1 MDRNHGLTISN
12 KGVCKLEELAINGG
26 KPVRNTYLP
35 YGRQWIDDEDIKEV
49 INTLKSDY
57 LTTGPKIKEF
67 EEKVAAYTKTQY
79 AVAIVNGTAALHAAC
94 FAAGIGPG
102 DEVITTPI
110 TFAASA
116 NCILYCGAKPVFA
129 DIDPRTYNIDP
140 EDIKRKITPKTKA
153 IIPVHYTGQPVDIDE
168 INKIAKQNNLIVIA
182 DGAHA
187 LGAEYKGSIVGPQTD
202 MMTLSF
208 HPVKHITTGEGGM
221 ILTNNKDYYEKL
233 KLFRTHGITR
243 DKNLITKNEGPW
255 YYEQQ
260 YLGYNYRI
268 TDIQAAL
275 GISQMNKLDNFLKIR
290 RKYAQM
296 YNNAFKDIEELII
309 PYQLPYTNSS
319 WHIYVLQLRLEKL
332 KVGRRE
338 IYEALLKENIGV
350 NVHYIPVYYHPYYKK
365 LGYKKGLC
373 PNAEHLYE
381 RIITLPLFPK
391 MTEEDVQDVITAVK
405 KVINYYKK

>member
-1 MDRNHGLTISN
+1 MGS
-12 KGVCKLEELAINGG
+12 LAIKGG
-26 KPVRNTYLP
+26 KPVRKTYLP
-35 YGRQWIDDEDIKEV
+35 YGRQWIDDEDIEEV
-49 INTLKSDY
+49 IKVLKGDY
-57 LTTGPKIKEF
+57 ITTGPKIREF
-67 EEKVAAYTKTQY
+67 EEKVAAYTGTKY
-79 AVAIVNGTAALHAAC
+79 AVAISNGTAALHAAC

-102 DEVITTPI
+102 DEVITTPM

-129 DIDPRTYNIDP
+129 DIDPQTYNINP
-140 EDIKRKITPKTKA
+140 EDIKRKITSKTKA

-168 INKIAKQNNLIVIA
+168 INKIAKQYGLTVIA

-187 LGAEYKGSIVGPQTD
+187 LGAEYKGSIVGSQTD

-221 ILTNNKDYYEKL
+221 ILTNSKDFYEKL

-243 DKNLITKNEGPW
+243 DENLLTKNEGPW

-260 YLGYNYRI
+260 YLGYNYRM

-275 GISQMNKLDNFLKIR
+275 GISQMNKLNKFVELR

-296 YNNAFKDIEELII
+296 YNDAFKDIEELII

-338 IYEALLKENIGV
+338 VYEALLKENIGV
-350 NVHYIPVYYHPYYKK
+350 NVHYIPVYYHPYYQR
-365 LGYKKGLC
+365 LGYRKGLC
-373 PNAEHLYE
+373 LNAEHLYE

-391 MTEEDVQDVITAVK
+391 MTEEDVLDVINAIN
-405 KVINYYKK
+405 KVLKYYRK

>member
-1 MDRNHGLTISN
+1 MDR
-12 KGVCKLEELAINGG
+12 LAIEGG
-26 KPVRNTYLP
+26 KPVRKTYLP
-35 YGRQWIDDEDIKEV
+35 YGRQWIDDEDIEEV
-49 INTLKSDY
+49 IETLKSDY
-57 LTTGPKIKEF
+57 ITTGPKIREF
-67 EEKVAAYTKTQY
+67 EEKVAAYTGTKY
-79 AVAIVNGTAALHAAC
+79 AVAISNGTAALHAAC
-94 FAAGIGPG
+94 FAAGIGYG
-102 DEVITTPI
+102 DEVITTPM

-129 DIDPRTYNIDP
+129 DIDPQTYNIDP
-140 EDIKRKITPKTKA
+140 EDIKRKITSKTKA

-168 INKIAKQNNLIVIA
+168 INKIAKQYGLIVIA

-187 LGAEYKGSIVGPQTD
+187 LGAEYKGKKVGSQSD

-221 ILTNNKDYYEKL
+221 ILTNSEDFYEKL

-243 DKNLITKNEGPW
+243 DENLLTKNEGPW

-260 YLGYNYRI
+260 YLGYNYRM
-268 TDIQAAL
+268 TDIQAAI
-275 GISQMNKLDNFLKIR
+275 GISQMNKLNKFLKLR
-290 RKYAQM
+290 REYAQM
-296 YNNAFKDIEELII
+296 YNDAFKDIEELII

-338 IYEALLKENIGV
+338 VYEALLKENIGV
-350 NVHYIPVYYHPYYKK
+350 NVHYIPIYYHPYYQR

-391 MTEEDVQDVITAVK
+391 MTEEDVLDVINGIY
-405 KVINYYKK
+405 KVLKYYRK

>member
-1 MDRNHGLTISN
+1 MDR
-12 KGVCKLEELAINGG
+12 LAIEGG
-26 KPVRNTYLP
+26 KPVRKTYLP
-35 YGRQWIDDEDIKEV
+35 YGKQWIDDEDIEEIIEV
-49 INTLKSDY
+49 LKSDY
-57 LTTGPKIKEF
+57 ITTGPKIREF
-67 EEKVAAYTKTQY
+67 EEKVATYTNTKY
-79 AVAIVNGTAALHAAC
+79 AVAIANGTAALHVAC
-94 FAAGIGPG
+94 FAAGIRPR
-102 DEVITTPI
+102 DEVITTPM

-129 DIDPRTYNIDP
+129 DIDPQTYNINP
-140 EDIKRKITPKTKA
+140 EDIKRKITSKTKA

-168 INKIAKQNNLIVIA
+168 INKIAKQYGLIVIA

-187 LGAEYKGSIVGPQTD
+187 LGAEYKGKKVASQSD

-221 ILTNNKDYYEKL
+221 ILTNSKDFYEKL
-233 KLFRTHGITR
+233 KLFRAHGITR
-243 DKNLITKNEGPW
+243 DENLLTKNEGPW

-260 YLGYNYRI
+260 YLGYNYRM

-275 GISQMNKLDNFLKIR
+275 GISQMNKLNKFLELR

-296 YNNAFKDIEELII
+296 YNDAFKDIEELII

-338 IYEALLKENIGV
+338 VYEALLKENIGV
-350 NVHYIPVYYHPYYKK
+350 NVHYIPVYYHPYYQS

-391 MTEEDVQDVITAVK
+391 MTEEDINDVIEAVK